1 VDLLAATTGE
11 LRLAVPDWG
20 SVLLALVGLAYLM
33 FGSARPRLFDVLSMT
48 VLGCMVGLVACP
60 WIPLWQPAV
69 IILGGLVLGGLAALF
84 RNVCHALLSAAVMAG
99 VLASLAALAVGTR
112 GFVSYLA
119 VNLSNRSYSVQIS
132 GPNLT
137 CDPVLAAGVV
147 GLLAGATVA
156 VWQLAFSGRLI
167 TSAQGA
173 ALLVFGMASLITAY
187 RGEGQPSVATAFP
200 LTVGA
205 LWLCL
210 VVIGLLAQTEIAR
223 RRSQWEE
230 PDLPPDLEEP

>member
-1 VDLLAATTGE
+1 MLAATAGE

-20 SVLLALVGLAYLM
+20 SVLLALVGIGYLV
-33 FGSARPRLFDVLSMT
+33 FGTAWPRLFDVLSMT
-48 VLGCMVGLVACP
+48 VLGCMVGLVVCP
-60 WIPLWQPAV
+60 WVPLWQPAV
-69 IILGGLVLGGLAALF
+69 IIIGGLVLGAVTAFF
-84 RNVCHALLSAAVMAG
+84 RNVCHALLSAMVMAG
-99 VLASLAALAVGTR
+99 VLASLAALAVGPR

-132 GPNLT
+132 GPNLA
-137 CDPVLAAGVV
+137 CDPVLAAAVV

-156 VWQLAFSGRLI
+156 VWRLAFSGRLI

-173 ALLVFGMASLITAY
+173 ALIVFGLASLITTF

-200 LTVGA
+200 LTIGA
-205 LWLCL
+205 LWLCI
-210 VVIGLLAQTEIAR
+210 VVIGLLAQAEIAR

-230 PDLPPDLEEP
+230 PESPGELEEP

>member
-1 VDLLAATTGE
+1 MLAAATGE

-20 SVLLALVGLAYLM
+20 SVALVVVGVAYLM
-33 FGSARPRLFDVLSMT
+33 FGSAWPRLFDVLSMT
-48 VLGCMVGLVACP
+48 VVGCVVGLVACP
-60 WIPLWQPAV
+60 WVPLWQPAV
-69 IILGGLVLGGLAALF
+69 IIIGGLVLGGLTAFF
-84 RNVCHALLSAAVMAG
+84 RNICHALLSAAVMAA
-99 VLASLAALAVGTR
+99 VMASLAALAVGPR

-119 VNLSNRSYSVQIS
+119 ANLSNRSYSVQIS
-132 GPNLT
+132 GPNLA

-156 VWQLAFSGRLI
+156 VWKFAFSGRLT

-173 ALLVFGMASLITAY
+173 ALIVAGMASLITTY
-187 RGEGQPSVATAFP
+187 RGEGQSPVATAFP

-210 VVIGLLAQTEIAR
+210 VVIGLLAQAEIAR
-223 RRSQWEE
+223 RRAEWED
-230 PDLPPDLEEP
+230 PDLPPDLEEQ

>member
-69 IILGGLVLGGLAALF
+69 IIIGGLVLGGLAALF

-99 VLASLAALAVGTR
+99 VLASLAALAVGPR

-132 GPNLT
+132 GPNLA

-156 VWQLAFSGRLI
+156 VWQLAFSGRLT

-173 ALLVFGMASLITAY
+173 ALIVAGMASLITTY

-210 VVIGLLAQTEIAR
+210 VVIGLLAQAEVAR

-230 PDLPPDLEEP
+230 TDLPPDLEEP

>member
-1 VDLLAATTGE
+1 MLAATAGE

-20 SVLLALVGLAYLM
+20 SVLLALVGLGYLV
-33 FGSARPRLFDVLSMT
+33 FGSSRPRLFDVLSMT
-48 VLGCMVGLVACP
+48 VVGCMVGLVACP

-69 IILGGLVLGGLAALF
+69 IIIGGLALGGLTAFF
-84 RNVCHALLSAAVMAG
+84 RNVCHALLSAAVMAA
-99 VLASLAALAVGTR
+99 VLASLAALAVGPR

-119 VNLSNRSYSVQIS
+119 VNLSSRSYSVQIS
-132 GPNLT
+132 GPNLA
-137 CDPVLAAGVV
+137 CDPVLAAAVV

-156 VWQLAFSGRLI
+156 VWRLAFSGRLI

-173 ALLVFGMASLITAY
+173 ALIVLGLASLITSY
-187 RGEGQPSVATAFP
+187 RGEGQPAVVTAFP

-210 VVIGLLAQTEIAR
+210 VVIGLLAQAEIAR
-223 RRSQWEE
+223 RREQWQE
-230 PDLPPDLEEP
+230 PESPGELEEP

>member
-1 VDLLAATTGE
+1 MLAATAGE

-20 SVLLALVGLAYLM
+20 SVLLVLVGVAYLV
-33 FGSARPRLFDVLSMT
+33 FGSSRPRLFGVLSMT

-69 IILGGLVLGGLAALF
+69 IIIGGLVLGGLTAFF
-84 RNVCHALLSAAVMAG
+84 RNVCHALLSAAVMAA
-99 VLASLAALAVGTR
+99 VLASLAALAVGPR

-119 VNLSNRSYSVQIS
+119 VNLSNHSYSVQIS
-132 GPNLT
+132 GPNLA
-137 CDPVLAAGVV
+137 CDPVLAAAVV

-156 VWQLAFSGRLI
+156 VWRLAFSGRLI
-167 TSAQGA
+167 TSTQGA
-173 ALLVFGMASLITAY
+173 ALIVFGLASLITTF

-210 VVIGLLAQTEIAR
+210 VVIGLLAQAEIAR

-230 PDLPPDLEEP
+230 SELPSDLEEP